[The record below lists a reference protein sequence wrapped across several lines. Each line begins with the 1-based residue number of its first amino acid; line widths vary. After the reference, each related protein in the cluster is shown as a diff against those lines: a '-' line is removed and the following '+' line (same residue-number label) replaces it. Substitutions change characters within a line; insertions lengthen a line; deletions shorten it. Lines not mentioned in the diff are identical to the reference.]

1 MSQSQLS
8 IPTPRRNINH
18 EHNRST
24 TKDFTDELFKQV
36 QMELD
41 GLYEEDDEEYFVG
54 SGGSNIPVTIVTPPL
69 SRPVREKKG
78 SMLHIGLAHS
88 NGLKI

>member
-1 MSQSQLS
+1 
-8 IPTPRRNINH
+8 
-18 EHNRST
+18 
-24 TKDFTDELFKQV
+24 
-36 QMELD
+36 MELD

-78 SMLHIGLAHS
+78 SMLHWPSSFKWFENMTTQKNPMFDIVFFFLG
-88 NGLKI
+88 IIF